1 MPSMTRK
8 LLGVDTQPYE
18 AFGRV
23 VRAARQ
29 ERELSQEELGARSD
43 LDRTYISGVERGK
56 RNPTIQ
62 SIWLIAGGLG
72 MKPSELM
79 AEVEQLLGSGGL

>member
-1 MPSMTRK
+1 MTRK
-8 LLGVDTQPYE
+8 LLAVSLQPYE

-23 VRAARQ
+23 VRTVRT
-29 ERELSQEELGARSD
+29 ERGLSQEELGARSD

-72 MKPSELM
+72 VEPSELLVR
-79 AEVEQLLGSGGL
+79 VEAALKQGEA